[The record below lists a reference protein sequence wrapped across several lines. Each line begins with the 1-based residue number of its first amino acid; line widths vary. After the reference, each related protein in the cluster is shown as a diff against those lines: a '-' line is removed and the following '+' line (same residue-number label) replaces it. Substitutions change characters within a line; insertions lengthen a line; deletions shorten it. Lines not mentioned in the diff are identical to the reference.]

1 MTSAR
6 DRHANTGRTIWKKL
20 RSSPW
25 VHLVAAVLLIALV
38 HGFFI
43 KPYVVP
49 SGSMEPTLHTG
60 DRIYV
65 DRIQNAVQ
73 SPEHGDVVVFNASE
87 SWEPLEERS
96 GIRWLAGAIG
106 DAFGFGPSNHKALVK
121 RAIGL
126 PGDTVTC
133 CSSNGAVEVN
143 GQALDETYVYDEYPF
158 IPGKLDCESK
168 PASRRCFAPINVP
181 AGQYLVMG
189 DHRSNSSDSV
199 YACRQPL
206 AEAGTAQS
214 CARFVQR
221 EDIVGEVFL
230 RVWPLSRAG
239 GI

>member
-1 MTSAR
+1 M
-6 DRHANTGRTIWKKL
+6 ANGPERQGSKGRTGWKKL
-20 RSSPW
+20 LSSPW
-25 VHLVAAVLLIALV
+25 AHLVAALLLIALV
-38 HGFFI
+38 HSFI
-43 KPYVVP
+43 VKPYVVP
-49 SGSMEPTLHTG
+49 SASMDQTLETG
-60 DRIYV
+60 DRIYAN
-65 DRIQNAVQ
+65 RIQNAVQ
-73 SPEHGDVVVFNASE
+73 PPERGDVVVFNASE
-87 SWEPLEERS
+87 LWERLEEPS
-96 GIRWLAGAIG
+96 GIRWLAGSLG
-106 DAFGFGPSNHKALVK
+106 DVLGFGPSNHEALVK
-121 RAIGL
+121 RVIGL
-126 PGDTVTC
+126 PGDTVDC
-133 CSSNGAVEVN
+133 CSSTGAVEVN

-206 AEAGTAQS
+206 TEAGTAQS